1 MKITDFR
8 KYLQS
13 LSKEEMEDELINL
26 VKSYRDVKEYFS
38 LKVNPEGGEEIF
50 LKYKGNIK
58 NQFFTKKF
66 YGNPNFREI
75 RGYYLAFKK
84 ISKNI
89 EYLIEL
95 MLYTVELAMKYL
107 DEVGCWEERFYTSIC
122 KILEEAFIVI
132 QKNKFGEKYV
142 DRCRKI
148 VESSRSKDYGI
159 YDLMYDDFYHY
170 FGIELD

>member
-38 LKVNPEGGEEIF
+38 LKVNPENGEEIF
-50 LKYKGNIK
+50 LKYKENIK

-75 RGYYLAFKK
+75 RGYYSAFKK
-84 ISKNI
+84 VSKNI

-107 DEVGCWEERFYTSIC
+107 DEVGDSEERFYDSTCNIFDDVC
-122 KILEEAFIVI
+122 LLIRKNKLEEQYID
-132 QKNKFGEKYV
+132 K
-142 DRCRKI
+142 CRKI
-148 VESSRSKDYGI
+148 VESSDDKGYGLYDSMSDIFNDY
-159 YDLMYDDFYHY
+159 L
-170 FGIELD
+170 